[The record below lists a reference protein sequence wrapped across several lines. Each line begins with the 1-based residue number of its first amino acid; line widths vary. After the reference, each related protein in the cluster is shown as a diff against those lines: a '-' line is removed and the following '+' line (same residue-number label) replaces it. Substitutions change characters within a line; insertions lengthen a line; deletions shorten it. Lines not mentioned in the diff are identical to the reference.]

1 MKALPKITI
10 YEHANF
16 KGKSKTLTKGH
27 VNLTDAG
34 LNDCISSVIVDS
46 GVWVLY
52 QDCNYKGSIC
62 VVMEGDRMNLVSCN
76 KDEDTLFYNFNDTVS
91 SLKPLDIDI
100 TEDPK
105 CTLYVHDFK
114 GNSLMLTDDLRD
126 LRTKNMN
133 DKVSSIRVHNGIWV
147 GYEDVNFG
155 GKQTLYLPGDHMMK
169 ATDGEYNNDTLSSIR
184 ALKSKKKKKE
194 PKITL
199 YEHANFKGRS
209 KTFTE
214 AHPDMEDAGF
224 FDCASSVIVEGG
236 VWVLYQYRRY
246 RGHIC
251 VVIEG
256 DRTNLVAG
264 KRDKD
269 TRFQCFNDTVSSL
282 KPLDFDCTEEP
293 KCTVY
298 EHDFSGRAL
307 QFTEDILDLRWYK
320 MNDKAS
326 SIRVHSGAWVGFE
339 GVNFD
344 GKMTLYLPG
353 DHNSRATDGIY
364 RNDTLSSLRA
374 LQIKPCFPIIV
385 DGIDYHMDR
394 GSCEE
399 EMVDIF
405 SWTQKNNTDVK
416 QKLSVSKEKTVKTE
430 DSYEFRWEKGTKV
443 SAEVSFET
451 SIPFTSMNTSMKL
464 GAESFYNIG
473 SNERKKTGKTETW
486 TVHYPSEI
494 PSKSTITLTSSLRK
508 GKMDVPYTASFH
520 QGDKKWT
527 EKGTFHGINY
537 FGFQTEFKQ
546 T

>member
-1 MKALPKITI
+1 MFVDPVEDMNKENNDEITI

-16 KGKSKTLTKGH
+16 KGKSKTLTEGH
-27 VNLTDAG
+27 VNLTDEG

-46 GVWVLY
+46 G
-52 QDCNYKGSIC
+52 
-62 VVMEGDRMNLVSCN
+62 
-76 KDEDTLFYNFNDTVS
+76 
-91 SLKPLDIDI
+91 DI

-114 GNSLMLTDDLRD
+114 GNSLMLTDDLLD

-133 DKVSSIRVHNGIWV
+133 DTVSSIRVHNGIWV

-169 ATDGEYNNDTLSSIR
+169 ATDGEYKNDTLSSIR
-184 ALKSKKKKKE
+184 AL
-194 PKITL
+194 ITL

-236 VWVLYQYRRY
+236 VSYQNGSPFCINFRWVLYQYRRY

-298 EHDFSGRAL
+298 EHDFQAVLYSS
-307 QFTEDILDLRWYK
+307 EDILDLRWYK

-416 QKLSVSKEKTVKTE
+416 QKLSVSKEKTVTTE

-494 PSKSTITLTSSLRK
+494 PSKSTLVLLKKSKEGTLLKR
-508 GKMDVPYTASFH
+508 
-520 QGDKKWT
+520 Q
-527 EKGTFHGINY
+527 I
-537 FGFQTEFKQ
+537 
-546 T
+546 